1 MTSVNASR
9 LTSVLISFLV
19 LLALFW
25 VGLRHSS
32 VAVELGPAFAR
43 AFVSFALL
51 FAPLWFS
58 GFGACA
64 LLEPLAGWKKVLA
77 ATLLALPYFV
87 FALGTP
93 VFAWRVAAAVIAFP
107 ALLAAFLEAARLP
120 PRLVWRDLV
129 ALAIITVAY
138 FLDWFHLAWP
148 LAELALLPKLFL
160 ADIAVYCFFLI
171 RGVAGSGNS
180 LLPTWSALRV
190 GMREWA
196 FYVPFA
202 LILGEATGF
211 LDFHPT
217 LPSLGKVAAA
227 ILYTS
232 LLIALPEELFF
243 RAILQNLLET
253 RLGRHG
259 ALAAASILFGL
270 SHFNHGARFNSRYV
284 LLAAIAGIFY
294 GRAWRAHR
302 EIVAAICTH
311 TAVDVVWSM
320 WFR

>member
-1 MTSVNASR
+1 MTLVKASR
-9 LTSVLISFLV
+9 LLSALISLLV
-19 LLALFW
+19 LMALFW

-32 VAVELGPAFAR
+32 VAAELGPAFTR

-64 LLEPLAGWKKVLA
+64 LLERLAGWKKVLA
-77 ATLLALPYFV
+77 ATSLALPYFV
-87 FALGTP
+87 FALGTSL
-93 VFAWRVAAAVIAFP
+93 FAWRMAAVVIAFP
-107 ALLAAFLEAARLP
+107 ALLAAFLEVAGLP
-120 PRLVWRDLV
+120 PRLVWRDLG
-129 ALAIITVAY
+129 ALVIITMAY

-148 LAELALLPKLFL
+148 LPELALLRKLFL
-160 ADIAVYCFFLI
+160 ADVAVYCFFVI
-171 RGVAGSGNS
+171 RGVARSGNS
-180 LLPTWSALRV
+180 LVPTWSAVRV

-196 FYVPFA
+196 FYLPFA

-211 LDFHPT
+211 LHFHPT

-227 ILYTS
+227 ILFTA

-253 RLGRHG
+253 RLGRYG

-284 LLAAIAGIFY
+284 LLAAIAGVFY

-311 TAVDVVWSM
+311 TAVDVVWSI